1 MSELTDK
8 PKGPLVW
15 FDMDCLRGRIEPRLR
30 HVEDKVVSS
39 DFDEMCNIIVKDYG
53 NYRDTLVKSYNGFQS
68 EKSKF
73 DREWLA

>member
-1 MSELTDK
+1 MSESTDK

-15 FDMDCLRGRIEPRLR
+15 FDMDRLRGRIEPRLR

-53 NYRDTLVKSYNGFQS
+53 NYRDIFVKSYNGFQN